1 MQAMVDTR
9 VITHGGKNVF
19 SVPLY
24 QNLVQ
29 DRTVLNRNPSS
40 YSIRYNMDECARLF
54 KDIMMAKGFD
64 ADVIAA
70 RLQSAMAIEAKRND
84 EAEEEAQERA
94 FKEEKDI
101 NKVRAIVG
109 REYLTRYL
117 STREGR
123 IEQVARRLSNH
134 VTCSKKHSTPLIQ
147 PQLNEEPRLI

>member
-64 ADVIAA
+64 ADVISN
-70 RLQSAMAIEAKRND
+70 RLQTALAIEAKHND
-84 EAEEEAQERA
+84 EA
-94 FKEEKDI
+94 K
-101 NKVRAIVG
+101 NKLKNVHSRKRKI
-109 REYLTRYL
+109 LTRCVPLLEESTLQDIYL
-117 STREGR
+117 LMK
-123 IEQVARRLSNH
+123 V
-134 VTCSKKHSTPLIQ
+134 V
-147 PQLNEEPRLI
+147 LNKLLEAYPIMLPALKSIVPH